1 MNTFIRSLAASAL
14 LATLA
19 ACGGGGDTSSGTNAP
34 ATGSN
39 PPSTG
44 SNPPS
49 TGGTPIQLV
58 EGGTIRI
65 DTVGGA
71 PVVNTEDYV
80 DATVTVLSATGE
92 TLLQASTRIRGRGN
106 TTWGNPKKPYR
117 LKFEDAAPMLGMPA
131 ERDWNLLANY
141 SDKSLVRNK
150 LAMTLGNQMGLT
162 YSPRSTFAELYFN
175 GEYQGLYEVFEHVET
190 GPDRVNV
197 ENLRKNKDTDP
208 GTITGGYLM
217 EVDHRLDEEVCWE
230 TNLRVPICFKDPEYE
245 VADITN
251 PSHPSY
257 VQYNYITSYL
267 NAAEASL
274 SDPNNSY
281 ENYFDV
287 DAAVNYYLVQELMKN
302 NDAQINSTSEVEHT
316 SSVFL
321 HKRRGGKL
329 TFGPLWDF
337 DIGAGNIDYNGNAD
351 PTGWFI
357 RDGVWHSRLFE
368 NSDFGRRVFAR
379 WCSLKRNGTID
390 GLAEEVDTIVANI
403 DRAAIDR
410 NFERWDILG
419 TYVWPNAF
427 VGDTYEEEVD
437 YLKTWITTRAN
448 WMNSAFTSEFG
459 ACPAN

>member
-1 MNTFIRSLAASAL
+1 MATGAL

-19 ACGGGGDTSSGTNAP
+19 SCGGGGGDTSSGTTAP
-34 ATGSN
+34 GAGNN
-39 PPSTG
+39 PPG
-44 SNPPS
+44 A
-49 TGGTPIQLV
+49 GGNPIQLV

-65 DTVGGA
+65 NTLGGA

-92 TLLQASTRIRGRGN
+92 TLLQAPTRIRGRGN

-117 LKFEDAAPMLGMPA
+117 LKLEDAAPMLGMPA

-150 LAMTLGNQMGLT
+150 LAMTVGDQVGLT
-162 YSPRSTFAELYFN
+162 YSPRSTFAELYLN
-175 GEYQGLYEVFEHVET
+175 GEYQGLYEVFEHVER
-190 GPDRVNV
+190 GQDRVNV
-197 ENLRKNKDTDP
+197 ENLRKNTDTDP
-208 GTITGGYLM
+208 DTITGGYLM

-245 VADITN
+245 AADITN

-257 VQYNYITSYL
+257 VQYNYITNYL

-274 SDPNNSY
+274 SAGGNTYQD
-281 ENYFDV
+281 YFDV

-302 NDAQINSTSEVEHT
+302 NDAQINSVSEEDHT

-321 HKRRGGKL
+321 HKPRDGKL

-337 DIGAGNIDYNGNAD
+337 DIGAGNINYDGNDD

-357 RDGVWHSRLFE
+357 RNGVWHSRLFE
-368 NSDFGRRVFAR
+368 NTDFGQRVFAK
-379 WCSLKRNGTID
+379 WCSLMANGTID
-390 GLAEEVDTIVANI
+390 GLDNQVDTIVGNI
-403 DRAAIDR
+403 DRDAINR

-419 TYVWPNAF
+419 TYVWPNAY
-427 VGDTYEEEVD
+427 VGETYEDEVD
-437 YLKTWITTRAN
+437 YLKTWITARAN
-448 WMNSAFTSEFG
+448 WMHSAFTSEFG
-459 ACPAN
+459 ACPAT